1 MAGHTIYIDCAPIMR
16 DLMATY
22 PSELTDGVDLHMGD
36 PTLSELADIVK
47 GYKGILNGIR

>member
-1 MAGHTIYIDCAPIMR
+1 MR

-22 PSELTDGVDLHMGD
+22 PSELTDGVDLHMDD

>member
-1 MAGHTIYIDCAPIMR
+1 MP